1 MTSAQSHGSS
11 VHDRIHDLLGDLH
24 LGNLNVLD
32 GGAIAACICCEPGE
46 TAENVKDA
54 IRAMAG
60 SSRNNVVMVRVNEE
74 SLAQLDQLVEAGI
87 VSSRSEAAAFL
98 IGSGADA
105 RKDLFD
111 KIAEKV
117 EEIRKT
123 REELRHL
130 IEADEPETPST

>member
-1 MTSAQSHGSS
+1 MASNESQGSS
-11 VHDRIHDLLGDLH
+11 VRDRIHDLLGDLN
-24 LGNLNVLD
+24 LGSLNVLD

-46 TAENVKDA
+46 INENVKDA

-60 SSRNNVVMVRVNEE
+60 SSRSNVVMVRVNEE

-98 IGSGADA
+98 ISSGAHA

-117 EEIRKT
+117 EEIRKA
-123 REELRHL
+123 REELRNL
-130 IEADEPETPST
+130 IEADEP

>member
-1 MTSAQSHGSS
+1 MASQESRRSS
-11 VHDRIHDLLGDLH
+11 VRDRVQDLLEDLN

-32 GGAIAACICCEPGE
+32 GGAIAACICCEPG
-46 TAENVKDA
+46 AVNENVKEA
-54 IRAMAG
+54 IRAMTG

-98 IGSGADA
+98 ISSGADA

-117 EEIRKT
+117 EEIRKA
-123 REELRHL
+123 REELRNL
-130 IEADEPETPST
+130 IGADGP

>member
-1 MTSAQSHGSS
+1 MASNESQGSS
-11 VHDRIHDLLGDLH
+11 VRDRIHDLLGDLN
-24 LGNLNVLD
+24 LGSLNVLD

-46 TAENVKDA
+46 MNENVKDA

-60 SSRNNVVMVRVNEE
+60 SSRSNVVMVRVNEE

-98 IGSGADA
+98 ISSGAHA

-117 EEIRKT
+117 EEIRKA
-123 REELRHL
+123 REELRNL
-130 IEADEPETPST
+130 IEADEP

>member
-1 MTSAQSHGSS
+1 MASDESRGTS
-11 VHDRIHDLLGDLH
+11 VRDRIQELLGDLS

-46 TAENVKDA
+46 INENAKDA
-54 IRAMAG
+54 IRAMTG

-98 IGSGADA
+98 ISSGAHA

-117 EEIRKT
+117 EEIRKA

-130 IEADEPETPST
+130 IEADEP

>member
-1 MTSAQSHGSS
+1 MASDTSQGSS
-11 VHDRIHDLLGDLH
+11 VRDRIQDLLGDLK

-32 GGAIAACICCEPGE
+32 GGAIAACVCCEPGE
-46 TAENVKDA
+46 LNEHVKDA
-54 IRAMAG
+54 IRAMTG

-98 IGSGADA
+98 ISSGAGA

-123 REELRHL
+123 REELRNL
-130 IEADEPETPST
+130 IEADEL

>member
-1 MTSAQSHGSS
+1 MASDESRGSS
-11 VHDRIHDLLGDLH
+11 VRDRIQDLIGDL
-24 LGNLNVLD
+24 NLVDLTVLD
-32 GGAIAACICCEPGE
+32 GGVIAACICEPSE
-46 TAENVKDA
+46 MKDNVKDA
-54 IRAMAG
+54 IRAMTG

-98 IGSGADA
+98 ITSGAHA
-105 RKDLFD
+105 RTDLFD

-123 REELRHL
+123 REELRNL
-130 IEADEPETPST
+130 IEGDEP